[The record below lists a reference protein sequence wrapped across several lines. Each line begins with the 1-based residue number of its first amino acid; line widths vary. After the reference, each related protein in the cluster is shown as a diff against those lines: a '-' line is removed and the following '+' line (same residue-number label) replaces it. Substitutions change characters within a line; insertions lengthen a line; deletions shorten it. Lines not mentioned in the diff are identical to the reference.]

1 MIENNQKISQLIP
14 FQLPGFIR
22 DNPDYANFISF
33 LQAYYEWLEQTS
45 GISSITLTNNPSVVP
60 PAPGNLN
67 SLVPVSIV
75 ITGDGFGAQAKST
88 IKSDGTLNNIQV
100 ISPGYG
106 YTYSNISIYVNGIL
120 TSITAVANLQTTNS
134 GSRNLLDYH
143 DIDTTTDQFMQY
155 FVNDFLPNFP
165 KESLINQDKAIK
177 VARQLY
183 QAKGTPA
190 SYQFLFRVLYNS
202 DFQYFYTGDSVFKAS
217 NGNWYVPKSLS
228 LASNNPAYL
237 TLVNESQGAYRVFGS
252 NTKTIATIENVL
264 QSTSKTEV
272 FISNIERLFQSGE
285 FATIVDSNNQL
296 VYFKDNNIVSS
307 NTPGANTLTAKIVGQ
322 ISSVNIDGNNRGLF
336 YQPGNPVAISGG
348 LNSPSGHGATATI
361 GTVTAG
367 SIQRITVLD
376 GGFGYQY
383 PNSNIIITNGGGA
396 VAHVGS
402 VNTAPSV
409 TANATL
415 IPSDSIALNRFINL
429 DIYEY

>member
-155 FVNDFLPNFP
+155 FVNDFLPNSDQKSF
-165 KESLINQDKAIK
+165 D
-177 VARQLY
+177 QL
-183 QAKGTPA
+183 
-190 SYQFLFRVLYNS
+190 L
-202 DFQYFYTGDSVFKAS
+202 
-217 NGNWYVPKSLS
+217 
-228 LASNNPAYL
+228 
-237 TLVNESQGAYRVFGS
+237 
-252 NTKTIATIENVL
+252 
-264 QSTSKTEV
+264 
-272 FISNIERLFQSGE
+272 
-285 FATIVDSNNQL
+285 
-296 VYFKDNNIVSS
+296 
-307 NTPGANTLTAKIVGQ
+307 
-322 ISSVNIDGNNRGLF
+322 
-336 YQPGNPVAISGG
+336 
-348 LNSPSGHGATATI
+348 
-361 GTVTAG
+361 
-367 SIQRITVLD
+367 
-376 GGFGYQY
+376 
-383 PNSNIIITNGGGA
+383 
-396 VAHVGS
+396 
-402 VNTAPSV
+402 
-409 TANATL
+409 
-415 IPSDSIALNRFINL
+415 
-429 DIYEY
+429 